1 MLKKINASEWVDRLQ
16 PLRPSKQALLSSLRQ
31 GLIVPVILVGVYVV
45 FPLLWDGVPLSPQQR
60 VEPLKQRIDDL
71 DKRIK
76 VSETPSTVDLKEI
89 ATLEKGRIDSENTIR
104 TSSFQAVGGLLV
116 FVTLYISWLTLKTNE
131 AKQVAE
137 RFSKA
142 VEQLGNDNI
151 HVRVGS
157 IFMLGQVAKD
167 AEEQYYWQVMEM
179 LTSYVRVRS
188 PWNKEK
194 AAVTEPEIPPLP
206 IDIQAVMTVL
216 AQRKHSYGHPLERYP
231 LDLHGADLHR
241 LQLPPKT
248 QLNQVN
254 FAGANF
260 TGTNLQKAS
269 LQKVQLQEANLQEAN
284 LEEADLAEANLK
296 EAYLWKANL
305 KKADFRE
312 TDLRTAWLAEADL
325 QRANL
330 VKAKLQEANLSKAD
344 LQGARLWK
352 AKLQGTNLW
361 DANLRQVKFRDFIDL
376 YSLEATGETTNA
388 MGLTWEQLNAAA
400 SHEGAILPSYLPSRS
415 QQVTELVQANS
426 VMAVPAEQMLNTAL
440 KAIRLLT
447 VSYKNV

>member
-1 MLKKINASEWVDRLQ
+1 MPKLLNTSALVNRLQ
-16 PLRPSKQALLSSLRQ
+16 PLRPSKQMLLSGLRQ
-31 GLIVPVILVGVYVV
+31 TLIVPIVLVGVYVV
-45 FPLLWDGVPLSPQQR
+45 TPLLRDGIPLSPQQR
-60 VEPLKQRIDDL
+60 VEPLERRINDL
-71 DKRIK
+71 DKQIK
-76 VSETPSTVDLKEI
+76 ASKAPSTADLKEI

-104 TSSFQAVGGLLV
+104 TSLFQVVGGLLV

-142 VEQLGNDNI
+142 VEQLGNDNV
-151 HVRVGS
+151 HVRLGG
-157 IFMLGQVAKD
+157 IFMLEQVAKD

-194 AAVTEPEIPPLP
+194 ASVTEPEIPPLP

-231 LDLHGADLHR
+231 LDLHGADLRR

-269 LQKVQLQEANLQEAN
+269 LQKVQLQEANLQGAN
-284 LEEADLAEANLK
+284 LQEADFAEANLR

-312 TDLRTAWLAEADL
+312 TDLRTAWLAEAEL
-325 QRANL
+325 QLANL

-352 AKLQGTNLW
+352 AELQETILW
-361 DANLRQVKFRDFIDL
+361 NANLREVKFRDFTTL
-376 YSLEATGETTNA
+376 YSLEATSKTTNA
-388 MGLTWEQLNAAA
+388 IGLTWEQLDAAA
-400 SHEGAILPSYLPSRS
+400 SHEGASLPSYLPPRS
-415 QQVTELVQANS
+415 QQ
-426 VMAVPAEQMLNTAL
+426 PY
-440 KAIRLLT
+440 IDI
-447 VSYKNV
+447 